1 MQNHEPIWF
10 DKKEKKSNDVKFS
23 VFVGTP
29 CHSDVSIHYTQS
41 VLELQKYCWHNKINL
56 MFQLFKSSLVTQGRN
71 LCVSAFLQTKCTHL
85 LFIDSDIAFKPHS
98 LQHLLDADKD
108 VISVPYPLKDMCW
121 DKGFEVMKEG
131 RIKTAEDL
139 KTKAFYRFPMRV
151 PDASDIKIE
160 KNCKEV
166 THSPTGFML
175 IKREVFEKMKRYYPE
190 KEIYQDTLING
201 KLHKTKEMWNFFDT
215 LHNPEDKTY
224 LGEDFAFCKIW
235 KATGGKCHAYVDDEI
250 SHVGEH
256 TYTGRFGDELIKD
269 K

>member
-10 DKKEKKSNDVKFS
+10 NNNEDKSNQPKFS

-29 CHSDVSIHYTQS
+29 CHSDVCIHYTQS

-121 DKGFEVMKEG
+121 EKGLQVIEEG
-131 RIKTAEDL
+131 RIKTTEDL

-151 PDASDIKIE
+151 PDADDIKIE
-160 KNCKEV
+160 KNCIEV

-175 IKREVFEKMKRYYPE
+175 IKREVFEKMKKYYPD

-201 KLHKTKEMWNFFDT
+201 KLQKTKELWNFFDT

-224 LGEDFAFCKIW
+224 MGEDFAFCKIW
-235 KATGGKCHAYVDDEI
+235 KATGGKCYAYVDDEI